1 MSFRLTAYTRLCHS
15 GARADILRGMARR
28 RNNDISPEEFRELM
42 REINKRMIIAGL
54 IVIGVG
60 LAIIGLMTLAYGG

>member
-1 MSFRLTAYTRLCHS
+1 
-15 GARADILRGMARR
+15 MARR

>member
-1 MSFRLTAYTRLCHS
+1 
-15 GARADILRGMARR
+15 MARR

-42 REINKRMIIAGL
+42 REINMRMIIAGL

>member
-1 MSFRLTAYTRLCHS
+1 
-15 GARADILRGMARR
+15 
-28 RNNDISPEEFRELM
+28 M

-60 LAIIGLMTLAYGG
+60 LVIIGVMTLAYGG